1 MIILEIENNLNSL
14 TTANFDKKT
23 FIFDLLLAYGTPK
36 STIKRVQGSDHDRL
50 EAEGELVLRKKLFFK
65 VADKNLHVT
74 IDELK
79 TQKEEITKLVF
90 DVLDE
95 REKHSQKTLAQLYDP
110 NKMPEGLQKAHHNL
124 DRAVEQCYRTKPFE
138 SDEERLEYLFRMY
151 EEMTGKEGEID
162 GK

>member
-1 MIILEIENNLNSL
+1 MTILEIENNLNTL
-14 TTANFDKKT
+14 VANFDKKT

-50 EAEGELVLRKKLFFK
+50 EAEGEFVLRKKLFFK

-124 DRAVEQCYRTKPFE
+124 DTAIECQYKPCY
-138 SDEERLEYLFRMY
+138 
-151 EEMTGKEGEID
+151 I
-162 GK
+162 

>member
-1 MIILEIENNLNSL
+1 MTVIEIENNLNRL
-14 TTANFDKKT
+14 VADFDKER
-23 FIFDLLLAYGTPK
+23 FVYDLLLAYGTPK
-36 STIKRVQGSDHDRL
+36 STIKIVHGSDHDRL

-65 VADKNLHVT
+65 VADENLHVT
-74 IDELK
+74 IDALK

-124 DRAVEQCYRTKPFE
+124 DMAIEQCYRPKPFE
-138 SDEERLEYLFRMY
+138 TDEERLEYLFRMY
-151 EEMTGKEGEID
+151 EEMMGKE
-162 GK
+162 

>member
-1 MIILEIENNLNSL
+1 MTILEIENNLNTL
-14 TTANFDKKT
+14 VANFDKKT

-50 EAEGELVLRKKLFFK
+50 EAEGELVLGKKLFFK
-65 VADKNLHVT
+65 VADENLHVT
-74 IDELK
+74 IDALK

-124 DRAVEQCYRTKPFE
+124 DMAIEQCYRPKPFE
-138 SDEERLEYLFRMY
+138 SDEERLEYLFKMY
-151 EEMTGKEGEID
+151 EEMTSK
-162 GK
+162 